1 MLSRTDISFI
11 LEQAL
16 NQDHTKTPWGYMN
29 TQKDLWVVL
38 KIPSKLLKNRF
49 SCLLMFWA
57 GKLCPVFAHEC
68 QMSHSHISTVP
79 CTDEPAGDPLT
90 PRSGA
95 QLSPLG
101 KKILI
106 KEGKKTQQTI
116 PSWYLSVEFALPSR
130 SWVPDWSYG
139 HAWKPTGPVAG
150 DHHESISAR
159 SKHALSLRFM
169 LLNV

>member
-1 MLSRTDISFI
+1 MLNRTDISFI

-57 GKLCPVFAHEC
+57 GKLCPVFAYEC
-68 QMSHSHISTVP
+68 QISHSHISTVP

-106 KEGKKTQQTI
+106 KEGKKNQTNNPFLVSFCGI
-116 PSWYLSVEFALPSR
+116 CTPKSFL
-130 SWVPDWSYG
+130 
-139 HAWKPTGPVAG
+139 
-150 DHHESISAR
+150 SAR
-159 SKHALSLRFM
+159 LELWPCLKTHRTCCRGPPWEHQC
-169 LLNV
+169 